1 MKIGHI
7 FRNTINKQTDFFKS
21 EECNTTTMSVT
32 RLGKVVDKEKV
43 QKVGIPAYFK
53 PPQKPVEQNETT
65 ITNQVFLV

>member
-1 MKIGHI
+1 M
-7 FRNTINKQTDFFKS
+7 T
-21 EECNTTTMSVT
+21 VT